1 MMGCECR
8 EIHDLTPLKPKY
20 KTPTERSKHE
30 ANAQY
35 SALIKPK
42 SIICVLKG
50 FDYFNGDHTFPS
62 KTSKEFFYTLR
73 TQAQRVLA
81 IYKLDLDVP
90 LPISP
95 VEKNKLWNSFIRPYV
110 PLVRESHKYCK
121 SLLEAGV
128 SSTGSADD
136 LERWIEQLTAE
147 VSLAKKAALKAAR
160 ERRSKSR
167 MLHAQRLG
175 ICESADPDLTVRLA
189 DAAREAIADSLSETS
204 GFLYFKAWIM
214 PDGHR
219 WYKIGIT
226 SDLQRRGAEQNV
238 LPVPPVTL
246 YKLQFRHIYHARA
259 AEQAFHTELTRMRIR
274 GAKNRE
280 LFSLSPQQV
289 ASVIEAMK
297 AVARGL

>member
-1 MMGCECR
+1 M
-8 EIHDLTPLKPKY
+8 TPLKPKH

-30 ANAQY
+30 SSARY
-35 SALIKPK
+35 SALIMPK
-42 SIICVLKG
+42 SIICVKKG
-50 FDYFNGDHTFPS
+50 FDYFNSDHSFPS
-62 KTSKEFFYTLR
+62 KTSKDFFDTLR
-73 TQAQRVLA
+73 AQAQRVLA

-110 PLVRESHKYCK
+110 PLDRESHKYCK

-128 SSTGSADD
+128 SSTGSAGD
-136 LERWIEQLTAE
+136 LERWIEELTAE
-147 VSLAKKAALKAAR
+147 ASLAKKAALKAAR
-160 ERRSKSR
+160 ERSLELRK
-167 MLHAQRLG
+167 LHAQRLG
-175 ICESADPDLTVRLA
+175 ICESADPDLTVRLVG
-189 DAAREAIADSLSETS
+189 AAREAIAESLSETS
-204 GFLYFKAWIM
+204 GYLYFKAWIM

-226 SDLQRRGAEQNV
+226 SDLQRRDAEQNV

-246 YKLQFRHIYHARA
+246 HKLQFRHIYHARA
-259 AEQAFHTELTRMRIR
+259 AEQAFHAELSKMRIS